1 MNMRPTMPII
11 AALALAL
18 APAAAAQ
25 APAPAAEP
33 AQVIGK
39 VSGGAQAE
47 LNRSIATL
55 NELRAQISAEKL
67 PIAQQL
73 TQLEE
78 SVVEQRKEEAKVQR
92 LVDAGALEIATLKAE
107 MKSRQDELGYV
118 SSLLDEYVRNFET
131 KIGVGEV
138 QVLAAPIED
147 TKQALENK
155 ALSPEERFGKQT
167 GFVDRTIKRLVD
179 AVGGT
184 RFAGVGVDAM
194 GTVLNG
200 QFAMIGPVTL
210 FRSDS
215 GVAGVAVPQ
224 VGSANPLV
232 RPLEGEMAGKVAPLV
247 ETGSGTIPLDPSR
260 GGALKALVQKF
271 NLVHVFIQGGPIM
284 WPLLFASVCA
294 LAVVLERVIFLM
306 IEASRRSS
314 KQLGQFMAAVGHG
327 DLDGAIALS
336 KKSKDAVVTTLGYAL
351 EHRDQSLGHALNYAE
366 NRTMKRYK
374 RGIAVLDTVITLA
387 PLLGLLGTVTGMMAS
402 FATIGGDLSSPG
414 AITGGI
420 SEALIATAFG
430 LVIAITCLLP
440 FNYLNNRIEVL
451 ENEMVGAGEQLKLMV
466 EGRAGPVAQAAVAA
480 ARTAAEPRVPVSAGG
495 H

>member
-1 MNMRPTMPII
+1 MNSRNTTSLLL
-11 AALALAL
+11 ACALSLAS
-18 APAAAAQ
+18 ATGAQ
-25 APAPAAEP
+25 SPAPAAEP

-39 VSGGAQAE
+39 VSSGAQSE
-47 LNRSIATL
+47 LNRSIADL
-55 NELRAQISAEKL
+55 NALRAQIAAEKL

-92 LVDAGALEIATLKAE
+92 LVDAGALEIATLRAE
-107 MKSRQDELGYV
+107 MKSRQDELAYV

-138 QVLAAPIED
+138 QVLAAPIEA
-147 TKQALENK
+147 TKQVIENK
-155 ALSPEERFGKQT
+155 SLAPEERFGKQT
-167 GFVDRTIKRLVD
+167 GFVDQTIRRLFD

-184 RFAGVGVDAM
+184 RFAGVGVDTM

-232 RPLEGEMAGKVAPLV
+232 RPLEGPMADKVAPLV
-247 ETGSGTIPLDPSR
+247 ESGSGTIPLDPSR

-284 WPLLFASVCA
+284 WPLLFASICA

-306 IEASRRSS
+306 VEASRRSS

-327 DLDGAIALS
+327 DLDGAIAIS
-336 KKSKDAVVTTLGYAL
+336 KGSKDAVVTTLGYAL

-480 ARTAAEPRVPVSAGG
+480 ARTAADARVPVAAGG

>member
-1 MNMRPTMPII
+1 
-11 AALALAL
+11 
-18 APAAAAQ
+18 
-25 APAPAAEP
+25 
-33 AQVIGK
+33 
-39 VSGGAQAE
+39 
-47 LNRSIATL
+47 
-55 NELRAQISAEKL
+55 
-67 PIAQQL
+67 
-73 TQLEE
+73 
-78 SVVEQRKEEAKVQR
+78 
-92 LVDAGALEIATLKAE
+92 
-107 MKSRQDELGYV
+107 
-118 SSLLDEYVRNFET
+118 
-131 KIGVGEV
+131 
-138 QVLAAPIED
+138 
-147 TKQALENK
+147 
-155 ALSPEERFGKQT
+155 
-167 GFVDRTIKRLVD
+167 
-179 AVGGT
+179 
-184 RFAGVGVDAM
+184 
-194 GTVLNG
+194 
-200 QFAMIGPVTL
+200 
-210 FRSDS
+210 
-215 GVAGVAVPQ
+215 
-224 VGSANPLV
+224 
-232 RPLEGEMAGKVAPLV
+232 
-247 ETGSGTIPLDPSR
+247 
-260 GGALKALVQKF
+260 
-271 NLVHVFIQGGPIM
+271 
-284 WPLLFASVCA
+284 VCA

-480 ARTAAEPRVPVSAGG
+480 ARTAADARVPVAAGG

>member
-1 MNMRPTMPII
+1 
-11 AALALAL
+11 
-18 APAAAAQ
+18 
-25 APAPAAEP
+25 
-33 AQVIGK
+33 
-39 VSGGAQAE
+39 
-47 LNRSIATL
+47 
-55 NELRAQISAEKL
+55 
-67 PIAQQL
+67 
-73 TQLEE
+73 
-78 SVVEQRKEEAKVQR
+78 
-92 LVDAGALEIATLKAE
+92 
-107 MKSRQDELGYV
+107 
-118 SSLLDEYVRNFET
+118 
-131 KIGVGEV
+131 V
-138 QVLAAPIED
+138 QVLAAPIEA
-147 TKQALENK
+147 TKQVIENK
-155 ALSPEERFGKQT
+155 SLAPEERFGKQT
-167 GFVDRTIKRLVD
+167 GFVDQTIKRLFD

-184 RFAGVGVDAM
+184 RFAGVGVDTM

-200 QFAMIGPVTL
+200 QFAMVGPVTL

-232 RPLEGEMAGKVAPLV
+232 RPLEGPMADKVAPLV

-480 ARTAAEPRVPVSAGG
+480 ARTAADARVPVAAGG